1 MISIAPKNPVS
12 PIVKVG
18 ATAGAITVVLMA
30 IFTEF
35 GYTVSGTVA
44 SAITVLIT
52 QILAWWRGPS
62 A

>member
-1 MISIAPKNPVS
+1 MISIAPKNKLS

-18 ATAGAITVVLMA
+18 TTAGAITVVLMA
-30 IFTEF
+30 IATEL
-35 GYTVSGTVA
+35 GYTVSATVA

-52 QILAWWRGPS
+52 QALAWIRGPS